1 MKRSKIKRCGECGA
15 QLREGVA
22 TCPLCG
28 ANRDTPGAADSW
40 AAPVVEV
47 DSYQSNVRD
56 LREQLKKLRDDHPE
70 AV

>member
-1 MKRSKIKRCGECGA
+1 MKKARIKRCGECGA
-15 QLREGVA
+15 ELRQGVSS
-22 TCPLCG
+22 CPLCG
-28 ANRDTPGAADSW
+28 ADSDAPGAADSW

-47 DSYQSNVRD
+47 DDYQSNVRH